1 MGDRAYKLK
10 TRYGIKESVY
20 EDILRGQSYCC
31 KICGRHHSE
40 DEKLHVDHQECGDG
54 RIYILGLICNL
65 CNGTL
70 AFARHDPD
78 ILVKCISY
86 LKQR

>member
-1 MGDRAYKLK
+1 MGDRSYKLK
-10 TRYGIKESVY
+10 SRYGITETVY
-20 EDILRGQSYCC
+20 NDILRGQSYCC
-31 KICGRHHSE
+31 KICGKPHVES
-40 DEKLHVDHQECGDG
+40 EKLHVDHQETEDG
-54 RIYILGLICNL
+54 KIWVLGLICNL

-78 ILVKCISY
+78 ILTKCIYY

>member
-10 TRYGIKESVY
+10 TRYGITESVY
-20 EDILRGQSYCC
+20 NDILRGQSYCC
-31 KICGRHHSE
+31 KICGQPHEE
-40 DEKLHVDHQECGDG
+40 DDKLHVDHQEYNGK
-54 RIYILGLICNL
+54 IYTLGLICNL

-78 ILVKCISY
+78 ILVKCIHY